1 MYSKLHKRQFINMA
15 LELMSLQYN
24 KNRAQLHKLMQ
35 IQNNASEP
43 ISSIINIQ
51 HYLFKDSD
59 VTEVKRLV
67 REQIKINKLMIVGR
81 SMINPIKDKN

>member
-1 MYSKLHKRQFINMA
+1 MA

-59 VTEVKRLV
+59 VIEVKRLV

-81 SMINPIKDKN
+81 SMITQTETKN